1 MVFASMSAIDHPSF
15 MQVKEYLFPPPGGNL
30 SETSRRRLRL
40 SPRRDPRAMH
50 VAGVNGE
57 LEAPPLATVWRGL
70 DEAPVALRSD
80 HMDAG
85 DGWPLLF
92 SHDDDV
98 RLFNH
103 FATSLS
109 FFLIARFSLSVISLP
124 RSFSSSPSFSLSNP
138 SLGECRITAFASTA
152 TGVPYTPDT
161 K

>member
-1 MVFASMSAIDHPSF
+1 
-15 MQVKEYLFPPPGGNL
+15 
-30 SETSRRRLRL
+30 
-40 SPRRDPRAMH
+40 MH

-109 FFLIARFSLSVISLP
+109 FETFDSANLAKHPKIGKSLL
-124 RSFSSSPSFSLSNP
+124 SPLV
-138 SLGECRITAFASTA
+138 GKRR
-152 TGVPYTPDT
+152 
-161 K
+161 